1 MNKVWSI
8 SVPGS
13 TANLGPG
20 FDSIGLALGLYLK
33 LDVSIQEQWSFVHHS
48 VHLPTDFIVEEH
60 LVYTI
65 AQQVAQRYKVDLPP
79 CKVEMYSEL
88 PLARGL
94 GSSASAIVAAIELV
108 NVVCNLQLKTED
120 KCTLSSEFEG
130 HPDNASASVC
140 GGLTIGSTLP
150 NGDLH
155 ILNEKKLDACFA
167 VFIPNVELKTA
178 EARKVL
184 PTTYE
189 KNYAVNAS
197 ANANLLVAA
206 LLKHDYVLA
215 GKFMEADLFHEPF
228 RAKLIPNYELI
239 RTLAKDYGA
248 YGSAISGAGPTVIS
262 LIHPS
267 KVENLVAK
275 MKKHLPTYDIKS
287 VSIDEMGV
295 QVTVN
300 TTKEIRN

>member
-1 MNKVWSI
+1 MSKVWSI

-33 LDVSIQEQWSFVHHS
+33 LDVSLQEKWSFVHHS
-48 VHLPTDFIVEEH
+48 EHLPAEVIVEEH
-60 LVYTI
+60 LIYKV
-65 AQQVAQRYKVDLPP
+65 AQQVAAQYEVALPT

-108 NVVCNLQLKTED
+108 NVVCDLQLSAYD
-120 KCTLSSEFEG
+120 KCVLASEIEG

-140 GGLTIGSTLP
+140 GGLTIGATLP
-150 NGDLH
+150 NGELH
-155 ILNEKKLDACFA
+155 LLNEKNLDACFA
-167 VFIPNVELKTA
+167 VFIPDVELKTS
-178 EARKVL
+178 EARKAL
-184 PTTYE
+184 PNSYD
-189 KNYAVNAS
+189 KAYAVHGS
-197 ANANLLVAA
+197 SYANLLTAA
-206 LLKHDYVLA
+206 LLKHDYALA

-239 RTLAKDYGA
+239 RKLAKDYGA
-248 YGSAISGAGPTVIS
+248 YGTAISGAGPTVIS

-267 KVENLVAK
+267 KVANFVK
-275 MKKHLPTYDIKS
+275 TMQQHLPSYDIKA
-287 VSIDEMGV
+287 VSIDSLGV
-295 QVTVN
+295 QTTVHTTN
-300 TTKEIRN
+300 TSAK